1 MASESEAEVVYVV
14 GVALMLI
21 AADEWTD
28 VGACA
33 VPLPYAPYGSP
44 GAPMRSHS

>member
-14 GVALMLI
+14 GAALMLI
-21 AADEWTD
+21 AADECTE

-33 VPLPYAPYGSP
+33 VPLPYAPYWSP
-44 GAPMRSHS
+44 GVPTRSHS